1 MLSVLSALI
10 QPSNALSVLSA
21 LIPPSTVLSVL
32 SALIPLST
40 ALSVL
45 SALIPLS
52 TALSVL
58 SALIPLSTTLS
69 LATPQPPT
77 ASDEP
82 PFRQTAQCV
91 SLCPSRSSR
100 SCTLGMATGPDLTG
114 SDTSGQLEAQARGLA
129 GTAVISNST
138 AVICNSPVVTS
149 SSTAV
154 IGNST
159 AVVGN
164 STAVIGNST
173 AVHSSRQDRRLK
185 ERKQGSR
192 QDQRLNEG
200 KQGSRQDR
208 RLKERKQGAGKAWL
222 PEAGLQV
229 RLQLGL
235 KVLVF
240 VLQCPET
247 ANILASSLHH
257 HQHRHSI
264 VINIVTPY
272 LSTWS
277 LHSH

>member
-21 LIPPSTVLSVL
+21 LIPPSTV
-32 SALIPLST
+32 
-40 ALSVL
+40 
-45 SALIPLS
+45 
-52 TALSVL
+52 LSVL

-114 SDTSGQLEAQARGLA
+114 SDTSGQLGAQARGLA

-138 AVICNSPVVTS
+138 AVICNSPAVTS
-149 SSTAV
+149 S
-154 IGNST
+154 ST

-173 AVHSSRQDRRLK
+173 VVIGNSTAVHS
-185 ERKQGSR
+185 
-192 QDQRLNEG
+192 
-200 KQGSRQDR
+200 SRQDR

-264 VINIVTPY
+264 FINLVTPQS
-272 LSTWS
+272 LTSS
-277 LHSH
+277 LHSHQRRHSTIITIVTPPSSLPSLHSHQHRHSSHCSHSHHQCH